1 MEGTQETQTEQL
13 QRTNER
19 LSRQV
24 VMYSELLDHIIKH
37 SREKDEFSLLD
48 VLTMI
53 ANVMRL

>member
-53 ANVMRL
+53 ANVMRM